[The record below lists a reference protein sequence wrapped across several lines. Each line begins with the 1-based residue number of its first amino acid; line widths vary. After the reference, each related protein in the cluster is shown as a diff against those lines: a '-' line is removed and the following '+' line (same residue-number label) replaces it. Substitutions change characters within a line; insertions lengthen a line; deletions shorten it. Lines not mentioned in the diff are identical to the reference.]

1 MMRERYQS
9 IVSGM
14 SGRSVA
20 YWDHMTGSGADGNLI
35 DHRYARAMTAIQS
48 DPHTARVLSLE
59 GAHNIRDLGGL
70 ETRQNSRTVSGRFL
84 RADSLH
90 DLSVG
95 AQMMLLES
103 GLRTVIDLRSPKE
116 FERQPNPFANHE
128 EIKYVNVSLF
138 GSLFETKDANAMM
151 PSLEGIYV
159 SALEMCQPAIRTV
172 LETMAG
178 SESLTLFHCTAGK
191 DRTGII
197 AALLLANA
205 EVPDETI
212 ADDYAL
218 TEQLARQMLERLL
231 DEGVEDGME
240 RESFAK
246 LLTAQASTMHAT
258 LGYLEGR
265 FGGVN
270 NYLKTGLGLEE
281 KTVEELRSKLLEFHA

>member
-1 MMRERYQS
+1 
-9 IVSGM
+9 
-14 SGRSVA
+14 
-20 YWDHMTGSGADGNLI
+20 MTGSGADGNLI
-35 DHRYARAMTAIQS
+35 DHRYTRAMTVIQN
-48 DPHTARVLSLE
+48 DPYVNRIRALE

-70 ETRQNSRTVSGRFL
+70 ETRHKSRTISGRFL

-103 GLRTVIDLRSPKE
+103 GLKTVIDLRSPKE
-116 FERQPNPFANHE
+116 LERQPNPFADHE

-138 GSLFETKDANAMM
+138 GSLFESKDANAMM

-172 LETMAG
+172 LETMAE
-178 SESLTLFHCTAGK
+178 SESVLLFHCTAGK

-212 ADDYAL
+212 AEDYAL

-246 LLTAQASTMHAT
+246 LLTAQVSTMHAT

-265 FGGVN
+265 FGGVQ
-270 NYLKTGLGLEE
+270 NYLKTGLGLDS
-281 KTVEELRSKLLEFHA
+281 KTVETLRTKLLEPQHNRVT

>member
-1 MMRERYQS
+1 
-9 IVSGM
+9 
-14 SGRSVA
+14 
-20 YWDHMTGSGADGNLI
+20 
-35 DHRYARAMTAIQS
+35 MTATQKDPQS
-48 DPHTARVLSLE
+48 TRVLALE

-70 ETRQNSRTVSGRFL
+70 ETRHKSRTVSDRFL

-90 DLSVG
+90 NLSVG

-116 FERQPNPFANHE
+116 LERQPNPFANHDE
-128 EIKYVNVSLF
+128 VQYLNVSLF
-138 GSLFETKDANAMM
+138 GSLFESKDANAMM

-159 SALEMCQPAIRTV
+159 SALEMCQAAIRTV
-172 LETMAG
+172 LETMAEN
-178 SESLTLFHCTAGK
+178 ESVVLFHCTAGK

-212 ADDYAL
+212 AEDYAL
-218 TEQLARQMLERLL
+218 TEQLAKPMLERLL
-231 DEGVEDGME
+231 NEGVNGGME
-240 RESFAK
+240 RASYAK

-265 FGGVN
+265 FGGVQ
-270 NYLKTGLGLEE
+270 NYLKTGLGLDST
-281 KTVEELRSKLLEFHA
+281 TVETLRTKLLEPHLQNRVT

>member
-1 MMRERYQS
+1 
-9 IVSGM
+9 M
-14 SGRSVA
+14 S
-20 YWDHMTGSGADGNLI
+20 LI
-35 DHRYARAMTAIQS
+35 KN
-48 DPHTARVLSLE
+48 DPPATRLLTLE

-70 ETRQNSRTVSGRFL
+70 ETRHKTHTVAGRFL

-90 DLSVG
+90 ALSVG

-103 GLRTVIDLRSPKE
+103 GLKTVIDLRSPKE
-116 FERQPNPFANHE
+116 LERQPNPFANHE

-138 GSLFETKDANAMM
+138 GSLFESKDANAMM

-172 LETMAG
+172 LETMAM

-197 AALLLANA
+197 TALLLANA
-205 EVPDETI
+205 DVPDEKI

-218 TEQLARQMLERLL
+218 TEKLARPMLERLL

-265 FGGVN
+265 FGGVS
-270 NYLKTGLGLEE
+270 NYLKTGLGLDA
-281 KTVEELRSKLLEFHA
+281 KTVETLRTTMLEHHLGNRVT

>member
-1 MMRERYQS
+1 
-9 IVSGM
+9 
-14 SGRSVA
+14 
-20 YWDHMTGSGADGNLI
+20 
-35 DHRYARAMTAIQS
+35 MTAIQN
-48 DPHTARVLSLE
+48 DPHASRIRTLE
-59 GAHNIRDLGGL
+59 GTHNIRDLGGL
-70 ETRQNSRTVSGRFL
+70 ETRHKTRTVSGRFL

-90 DLSVG
+90 DLSLG
-95 AQMMLLES
+95 AQMRLLES
-103 GLRTVIDLRSPKE
+103 GLKTVIDLRSPKE
-116 FERQPNPFANHE
+116 LERQPNPFADHDD
-128 EIKYVNVSLF
+128 IKYLNVSLF

-172 LETMAG
+172 LETTAT

-212 ADDYAL
+212 AEDYAL
-218 TEQLARQMLERLL
+218 TQRLAEPMLERLL
-231 DEGVEDGME
+231 DEGVKDGME

-265 FGGVN
+265 FGGIQS
-270 NYLKTGLGLEE
+270 YLKTGLGLETQTIVALRE
-281 KTVEELRSKLLEFHA
+281 KMLEP